1 MRIGV
6 ISPRGG
12 NDTEMSELAQV
23 SESLVIRSLGYRPS
37 VPSSGEWRSTPLMG
51 GLDRLFR
58 EIGTYLEFV
67 EIARADG

>member
-1 MRIGV
+1 MRVGRR
-6 ISPRGG
+6 RGG
-12 NDTEMSELAQV
+12 KDKNMSELAQV

-37 VPSSGEWRSTPLMG
+37 IPSSAEWRATSLMG

-67 EIARADG
+67 EIARSDH